1 MMESMMPSNLFE
13 TGMQVRRD
21 VLGDEYVDNAI
32 KNADPFAA
40 PFQEFATEYCWGKLW
55 AREGLPRKTR
65 SMINIGMLIA
75 LNRAVELEVHIR
87 GALRNGC
94 TPEEIREVLLQAAV
108 YCGVPAGGEAF
119 RVARKVLSDS
129 R

>member
-1 MMESMMPSNLFE
+1 MPSNLFE

>member
-1 MMESMMPSNLFE
+1 MPSNLFD
-13 TGMQVRRD
+13 TGMQVRRE
-21 VLGDEYVDNAI
+21 VLGDEYVDKAMT
-32 KNADPFAA
+32 NADPFAA

-55 AREGLPRKTR
+55 ARDGLPRKTR
-65 SMINIGMLIA
+65 SMVNIGMLIA

-119 RVARKVLSDS
+119 RIARKVLSES
-129 R
+129 